1 MRSKKCKS
9 VSNTEK
15 KKKKSLISR
24 LTTRSRSKVKKTE
37 TPIYHLRRGIEAK
50 LPDHLFLEDWGNYY
64 QSILRSGLNDMQRG
78 MSSDEIERTYQRRF
92 DIQWSWADS
101 IATQVKSTFEQLTTA
116 KENQLDELIEDIK
129 SGKEKVAKTLKK
141 LTEILA
147 NPTKKGLKGFDKKL
161 LGIHSKLE
169 RLLGKQKQL
178 ERLSQATRLHICFG
192 STKLFNAQYHLDAN
206 GYANHEEWL
215 EDWQKKRGG
224 NFYSVGKGSVDG
236 NNTMTPIHWIGEDNF
251 TVTIKVPPFLQLD
264 YGKEI
269 VIPFEIKEGQRKADL
284 LYALEANKPVTVQ
297 CFRRE
302 DKDDRWYVHLTTY
315 VQDIPN
321 ITSKK
326 NGCIGIDLNA
336 DCIDVIY
343 IKPDGNPQR
352 NCQSQI
358 LWSFPIPFGTTTQK
372 RAEVWNIVAEIV
384 RLAELFQCPIACE
397 NLDFTKKK
405 ASLRHSVSKA
415 YNRMLSGF
423 VYDSFRA
430 CLVARAEKC
439 GVQVIFVS
447 PAFSSVI
454 GMIKYMPKYAL
465 SSGTAAAM
473 VVARRALGFKE
484 RIPKEWLI
492 SLSFSNEP
500 VDSELDGFG
509 GRWKIISNLIREKSI
524 PRHQLFD
531 STKALEVLKVPT
543 TRESL
548 EATSLRVGMLSK
560 VTKKKPDS
568 PQQAN
573 D

>member
-1 MRSKKCKS
+1 
-9 VSNTEK
+9 
-15 KKKKSLISR
+15 
-24 LTTRSRSKVKKTE
+24 
-37 TPIYHLRRGIEAK
+37 
-50 LPDHLFLEDWGNYY
+50 
-64 QSILRSGLNDMQRG
+64 
-78 MSSDEIERTYQRRF
+78 
-92 DIQWSWADS
+92 
-101 IATQVKSTFEQLTTA
+101 
-116 KENQLDELIEDIK
+116 
-129 SGKEKVAKTLKK
+129 
-141 LTEILA
+141 
-147 NPTKKGLKGFDKKL
+147 
-161 LGIHSKLE
+161 
-169 RLLGKQKQL
+169 
-178 ERLSQATRLHICFG
+178 
-192 STKLFNAQYHLDAN
+192 
-206 GYANHEEWL
+206 
-215 EDWQKKRGG
+215 
-224 NFYSVGKGSVDG
+224 
-236 NNTMTPIHWIGEDNF
+236 
-251 TVTIKVPPFLQLD
+251 
-264 YGKEI
+264 
-269 VIPFEIKEGQRKADL
+269 
-284 LYALEANKPVTVQ
+284 
-297 CFRRE
+297 
-302 DKDDRWYVHLTTY
+302 
-315 VQDIPN
+315 
-321 ITSKK
+321 
-326 NGCIGIDLNA
+326 
-336 DCIDVIY
+336 
-343 IKPDGNPQR
+343 
-352 NCQSQI
+352 
-358 LWSFPIPFGTTTQK
+358 
-372 RAEVWNIVAEIV
+372 
-384 RLAELFQCPIACE
+384 
-397 NLDFTKKK
+397 
-405 ASLRHSVSKA
+405 
-415 YNRMLSGF
+415 MLSGF